1 MDKELYDKKV
11 NCPIC
16 KNEFTTKKVKTS
28 ALRID
33 KRDSDLCVH
42 YKTVNPYLYS
52 VWVCPKCGYSA
63 MESKFNSIKK
73 YHHSIISENIT
84 SLWKPRDYGKERSIY
99 EAIQTHKL
107 AIHEGNVLNW
117 EKSYIGGLALRLSWL
132 YRLKGDKTLET
143 KFQKYALII
152 FTDCFSKEVFPM
164 AGMDS
169 ASMAYVI
176 GELNRRFKNYED
188 CIKWFQTAL
197 KDPNIKRK
205 RLVENMVRNQWFMAI
220 EEYKEFKQ
228 SDSEQEKYNK
238 ESDDKNNDIEENEK
252 EQEKHE
258 KKQRER
264 IQIEQNSNGNR
275 GSKIR
280 KKLFFRGAL

>member
-11 NCPIC
+11 KCPIC

-33 KRDSDLCVH
+33 KRETDLYVH

-52 VWVCPKCGYSA
+52 VWVCPKCGYAA
-63 MESKFNSIKK
+63 MESKFNNIKK
-73 YHHSIISENIT
+73 YHHSIIAENIT
-84 SLWKPRDYGKERSIY
+84 SLWKPKDYGKKRNIY

-117 EKSYIGGLALRLSWL
+117 EKSYIGGLSLRLSWL
-132 YRLKGDKTLET
+132 YRLKGDKELEI

-169 ASMAYVI
+169 ASMAYLI
-176 GELNRRFKNYED
+176 GELNRRFQNYED
-188 CIKWFQTAL
+188 SIKWFQIAL

-205 RLVENMVRNQWFMAI
+205 RIVENMVRNQWSIAI

-228 SDSEQEKYNK
+228 SDSENEQCDE
-238 ESDDKNNDIEENEK
+238 EFDDKSNNIKENGEK
-252 EQEKHE
+252 DKKNE
-258 KKQRER
+258 KKQKER
-264 IQIEQNSNGNR
+264 TEIESNSNGNR

>member
-11 NCPIC
+11 KCPIC

-73 YHHSIISENIT
+73 YHHSIIAENIT
-84 SLWKPRDYGKERSIY
+84 SLWKPRDYGKKRSIY

-132 YRLKGDKTLET
+132 YRLRRDKELEI

-169 ASMAYVI
+169 ISMAYLI
-176 GELNRRFKNYED
+176 GELNRRFQNYED
-188 CIKWFQTAL
+188 SIKWFQTAL

-205 RLVENMVRNQWFMAI
+205 KLVENMVRNQWSTAI
-220 EEYKEFKQ
+220 EEHKKFKQ
-228 SDSEQEKYNK
+228 SNGEDEKCN
-238 ESDDKNNDIEENEK
+238 EECNDIEEN
-252 EQEKHE
+252 
-258 KKQRER
+258 KKKTKER
-264 IQIEQNSNGNR
+264 IEIESNSDGNR